1 MGKPPCPLWGISQRL
16 SGSRQQEIGVRAL
29 ARGAAAA
36 ASGRA
41 GQAEQE
47 AHRAHLGR
55 PLQRERPPETA
66 RPNIAEA
73 EHRPLPRRKRNSG
86 VAEAEHRR
94 GRTSPFAAHEEEL
107 EHRRGAA
114 MRVARAAAVLRDEH
128 ELEQLEARID
138 HNVVVDLEVDATCRP
153 EQTGARQQLVVALE
167 PCGPS
172 VGALIIFAIESS
184 SPVCTSR
191 ARTGSSREINRCER
205 LSNSS

>member
-1 MGKPPCPLWGISQRL
+1 LSTPVPSPGL
-16 SGSRQQEIGVRAL
+16 SGSRQQKIGVRAL

-73 EHRPLPRRKRNSG
+73 EHRPLPRRKRSSG
-86 VAEAEHRR
+86 VAEAGHRR

-138 HNVVVDLEVDATCRP
+138 HNVVVDLEVDATC
-153 EQTGARQQLVVALE
+153 
-167 PCGPS
+167 
-172 VGALIIFAIESS
+172 
-184 SPVCTSR
+184 
-191 ARTGSSREINRCER
+191 
-205 LSNSS
+205 

>member
-1 MGKPPCPLWGISQRL
+1 MTGGREGEQAGRRGRKLRLRRRAAELGRGPDLVVVYRRATAHETWDLLNGEAPLSAPGWEPPGL
-16 SGSRQQEIGVRAL
+16 SDSRQQKIGVRAL

-41 GQAEQE
+41 SKAERE

-66 RPNIAEA
+66 WPNIAEA
-73 EHRPLPRRKRNSG
+73 EHRPLPRRKRSSG

-94 GRTSPFAAHEEEL
+94 GRTSPFAAHEEDL

-138 HNVVVDLEVDATCRP
+138 HNVVVDLEVDATC
-153 EQTGARQQLVVALE
+153 
-167 PCGPS
+167 
-172 VGALIIFAIESS
+172 
-184 SPVCTSR
+184 
-191 ARTGSSREINRCER
+191 
-205 LSNSS
+205 